1 MKKVFL
7 LFFVL
12 NLVICLFY
20 IDTWQN
26 GNTTSRILPIIS
38 YFESGTFQIDKYQ
51 ELTIDKSFINNH
63 YYSDKA
69 PLPTFIVLP
78 VFGLLKSIG
87 LIRSVNGSLMGTHVY
102 ALGTVLCSIIPFVL
116 ILFLTFKKI
125 YNNKAFSPV
134 LLSMLPFYGSFIFIF
149 SGTFFNH
156 VLSALFLLLAYI
168 YVKEKKYVIAG
179 VFAGCAFLC
188 EYIIAAV
195 IFVWAIQIL
204 WNERN
209 IKSVV
214 KFSVGVLPAV
224 IVILIYNYIF
234 TGSAFTMLYKFHYQQ
249 DLHTNYGFSHPST
262 ESLWGLVFSDY
273 RGLLFYTPFLILV
286 LIYVIKKAT
295 KLNGKEI
302 GTLLI
307 SNYLF
312 IPSVVTLLLTASY
325 FGWWGGWTYGP
336 RLLLFIVVILV
347 YVGIIFLSIQC
358 FSKPLFWLF
367 ILFGLITT
375 FIDKAT
381 LLYSLPSETKHPFT
395 EMIIPT
401 FFSGNM
407 NPNNFLS
414 VVLGVNPAVSFIV
427 WCLLFVG
434 AVLILHFSFKKVVF
448 NPTFVSPLT
457 E

>member
-1 MKKVFL
+1 MKKTFL

-12 NLVICLFY
+12 NLVISLFY

-26 GNTTSRILPIIS
+26 GNTTSRVLPIIS
-38 YFESGTFQIDKYQ
+38 YFENGTFQIDKYQ

-78 VFGLLKSIG
+78 VFGLLKSMG
-87 LIRSVNGSLMGTHVY
+87 LIRSVNGSFMGTHVY
-102 ALGTVLCSIIPFVL
+102 ALGTVLCSILPFVL

-125 YNNKAFSPV
+125 FSNKGFSPV
-134 LLSMLPFYGSFIFIF
+134 LLSTLPFYGSFIFIF
-149 SGTFFNH
+149 AGTFFNH
-156 VLSALFLLLAYI
+156 ILSAMFLLLAYI
-168 YVKEKKYVIAG
+168 YIKDKKYLIAG

-195 IFVWAIQIL
+195 VFAWTIQIFCK
-204 WNERN
+204 ERT
-209 IKSVV
+209 IKSIV
-214 KFSVGVLPAV
+214 KLSLGVLPSVVA
-224 IVILIYNYIF
+224 IMIYNYIF
-234 TGSAFTMLYKFHYQQ
+234 TGSAFTMLYKFHTQQ
-249 DLHTNYGFSHPST
+249 DLHTNYGFSHPSL
-262 ESLWGLVFSDY
+262 ESLWGLTFSDY
-273 RGLLFYTPFLILV
+273 RGLFFYTPFLIFV
-286 LIYVIKKAT
+286 LIYIFKKAM
-295 KLNGKEI
+295 KLSGKEI

-336 RLLLFIVVILV
+336 RLLLFMVVTLV
-347 YVGIIFLSIQC
+347 YEGIIFLSKQS
-358 FSKPLFWLF
+358 FSKPLFWVF
-367 ILFGLITT
+367 ILFGIITT

-381 LLYSLPSETKHPFT
+381 FLYSLPSETKHPFT

-407 NPNNFLS
+407 NSNNLLS
-414 VVLGVNPAVSFIV
+414 LFFGISPAISFVV

-434 AVLILHFSFKKVVF
+434 LVFFLDSSFKKKQELSKEF
-448 NPTFVSPLT
+448 
-457 E
+457 